1 MYIMSN
7 KKKYGSKFGT
17 MTGLIMAALLI
28 LGVLFMLASKRSG
41 EVPLSPGSWR
51 LTTGMILFGL
61 SIVMAAIL
69 PFLPAKLR
77 GVESIPLKY
86 RIMQCML
93 SFSVLFMVGGF
104 AWIIYSM
111 MQDPDNEQ
119 NYDALKGAGVFA
131 LGFTIAWIT
140 AVVRDKMLEHDDAA
154 PDVTTIMRAE
164 SDIHQSE
171 FGMDILKKLTGKE
184 NVLSPEERERE
195 LRRIEE
201 QDRQAGVAPMTKE
214 QVEKYENQKHF

>member
-1 MYIMSN
+1 MSG

-17 MTGLIMAALLI
+17 VTGLIMAALLI
-28 LGVLFMLASKRSG
+28 SGVLFMLASKSSG
-41 EVPLSPGSWR
+41 EVPLSPRSRR

-61 SIVMAAIL
+61 AVVMAAIL

-77 GVESIPLKY
+77 GVEWIPLKY
-86 RIMQCML
+86 RIIQCVI

-131 LGFTIAWIT
+131 LGFILAWI
-140 AVVRDKMLEHDDAA
+140 AAAVRDKILEHDDAA

-164 SDIHQSE
+164 SDIHESD
-171 FGMDILKKLTGKE
+171 FGIDILKKLTGEE

-201 QDRQAGVAPMTKE
+201 QDRQAGVAPMTRK
-214 QVEKYENQKHF
+214 QVEEYEKRKH